1 MQVLVAIPG
10 LTDRSTLVNGRTIVV
25 TVRYPIGCEESL
37 NALSLLAHHFVA
49 MASSSDRNSLN
60 NKTHYTKGRGT
71 HTWPD
76 GRKVAGQW
84 KDGHLD
90 GK

>member
-1 MQVLVAIPG
+1 MLF
-10 LTDRSTLVNGRTIVV
+10 LCLLNT
-25 TVRYPIGCEESL
+25 SL
-37 NALSLLAHHFVA
+37 RWHPVPFVMCSQTNLS
-49 MASSSDRNSLN
+49 
-60 NKTHYTKGRGT
+60 TKGRGT

-90 GK
+90 GKLR